1 MLIALLLALAPPSSP
16 LPSFEVASVKRA
28 GADTDLNPKYEPMFD
43 PRSGR
48 FNCNSTLGE
57 IIEAAYSV
65 HGWEFSAP
73 DWVKS
78 ERYAITAL
86 APPRTT
92 KKNSGLMVRR
102 VLDERFKI
110 QVHYEDREQET
121 YVLVRGRGKL
131 KLPAAKTGAVEN
143 YDFTLG
149 HFAGIAPMS
158 AFAAAVGG
166 FLGRTVV
173 DQTGYKGLYVFQVSW
188 AKDIP
193 GFVPGEGQ
201 TTYLRA
207 AGFLGMKMEMRKA
220 SFPFLVVDSIEKEPT
235 AN

>member
-1 MLIALLLALAPPSSP
+1 LIGLLLVLAPPSAS
-16 LPSFEVASVKRA
+16 LPSFEVVSVKRA
-28 GADTDLNPKYEPMFD
+28 GAVTDLNPAYEPMFD

-57 IIEAAYSV
+57 IIEAAYGV

-86 APPRTT
+86 APPHTSKRT
-92 KKNSGLMVRR
+92 SSLMLRR
-102 VLDERFKI
+102 VLEERFKI
-110 QVHYEDREQET
+110 QVHHEDREQDG
-121 YVLVRGRGKL
+121 YVLTRGRGKL
-131 KLPAAKTGAVEN
+131 KLPAAKAGAVEN
-143 YDFTLG
+143 YEYTLG
-149 HFAGIAPMS
+149 HFSGVAPMS

-188 AKDIP
+188 ARDIP

-220 SFPFLVVDSIEKEPT
+220 LFPFLVVDSIEKEPT